1 MRITGGIYR
10 GRTVICPPGIIRPA
24 MDMMRES
31 LFSILGNIE
40 GISWLDLFTGS
51 GCVGIEAASRGASL
65 VHVVEKDR
73 QKKATILQNL
83 SMVESDIQLFMTDVN
98 RFIPTAKRQYDIVY
112 ADPPFPMAGKVDL
125 AKAVDK
131 ANLLT
136 EGGLFIIHYPSEEKK
151 QWPQR
156 IGNLEFN
163 DERKYGRSMLRFY
176 KRTSNGEKS
185 DGK

>member
-10 GRTVICPPGIIRPA
+10 GRTVTCPPGIIRPA

-51 GCVGIEAASRGASL
+51 GCVGIEAASRGATL

-73 QKKATILQNL
+73 QKKATILENL
-83 SMVESDIQLFMTDVN
+83 TIVEGEIQLFMTDVN
-98 RFIPTAKRQYDIVY
+98 RFIPTARRQYDIVY

-125 AKAVDK
+125 ARAVDK
-131 ANLLT
+131 AGLLT
-136 EGGLFIIHYPSEEKK
+136 EGGLFIIHYPSEEQKV
-151 QWPQR
+151 WPEK
-156 IGNLEFN
+156 IGNLVFN

-176 KRTSNGEKS
+176 KRTKTEGES
-185 DGK
+185 DEQ

>member
-1 MRITGGIYR
+1 
-10 GRTVICPPGIIRPA
+10 
-24 MDMMRES
+24 
-31 LFSILGNIE
+31 SILGNIE

-73 QKKATILQNL
+73 QKMATILKNL
-83 SMVESDIQLFMTDVN
+83 SMVESEIQLFMTDVN
-98 RFIPTAKRQYDIVY
+98 RFIPTAKRQYDVVY
-112 ADPPFPMAGKVDL
+112 ADPPFPMFGKVDL

-131 ANLLT
+131 AGLLT

-151 QWPQR
+151 DWPKQ

-176 KRTSNGEKS
+176 KRTKEQGESNEE
-185 DGK
+185 

>member
-1 MRITGGIYR
+1 M
-10 GRTVICPPGIIRPA
+10 
-24 MDMMRES
+24 
-31 LFSILGNIE
+31 GNIE
-40 GISWLDLFTGS
+40 GLSWLDLFTGS

-73 QKKATILQNL
+73 QKKATILKNL
-83 SMVESDIQLFMTDVN
+83 SMVESEIQLFMTDVN

-112 ADPPFPMAGKVDL
+112 ADPPFPMSGKVDL

-131 ANLLT
+131 ADLLT

-151 QWPQR
+151 GWPKQ

-176 KRTSNGEKS
+176 KKTKEPGESNEE
-185 DGK
+185 

>member
-83 SMVESDIQLFMTDVN
+83 SIVESEIQLFMTDVN

-112 ADPPFPMAGKVDL
+112 ADPPFPMGGKIDL

-131 ANLLT
+131 ADLLT
-136 EGGLFIIHYPSEEKK
+136 AGGLFIIHYPSEEKK
-151 QWPQR
+151 DWPQR

-176 KRTSNGEKS
+176 KHTKHEGET
-185 DGK
+185 DEE

>member
-10 GRTVICPPGIIRPA
+10 GRTVTCPPGIIRPA

-40 GISWLDLFTGS
+40 GLSWLDLFTGS
-51 GCVGIEAASRGASL
+51 GCVGIEAASRGATI

-73 QKKATILQNL
+73 QKKATILANL
-83 SMVESDIQLFMTDVN
+83 SMVDSEIKLFMTDVN
-98 RFIPTAKRQYDIVY
+98 RFIPTAKRQYDIIY
-112 ADPPFPMAGKVDL
+112 ADPPFPMGGKVDL
-125 AKAVDK
+125 AKAIDK
-131 ANLLT
+131 AKILT
-136 EGGLFIIHYPSEEKK
+136 EGGLFIIHYPSEEK
-151 QWPQR
+151 QSWPER

-176 KRTSNGEKS
+176 KNVTKKEDMNEE
-185 DGK
+185 